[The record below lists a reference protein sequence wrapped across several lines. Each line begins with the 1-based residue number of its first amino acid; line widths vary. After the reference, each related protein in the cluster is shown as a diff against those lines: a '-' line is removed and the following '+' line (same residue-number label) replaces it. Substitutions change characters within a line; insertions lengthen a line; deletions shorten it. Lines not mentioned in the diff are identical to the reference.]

1 MSYEVWKL
9 KAKQTFFV
17 FKTRLILK
25 LRVIL
30 VENVK
35 MSYVW
40 LPKELDIGLHMR
52 YDPTKEQSVTKTG
65 LFNESTNNIRGHV
78 TDEFLLW
85 HFHSTF
91 SLEL

>member
-1 MSYEVWKL
+1 MSYGIWKL
-9 KAKQTFFV
+9 KAEQMFFV
-17 FKTRLILK
+17 FKTRLILE
-25 LRVIL
+25 LRVIF

-40 LPKELDIGLHMR
+40 LSKELDIGLHMR
-52 YDPTKEQSVTKTG
+52 YDPTKERSVTKTG
-65 LFNESTNNIRGHV
+65 LSNESTNNIRGRV
-78 TDEFLLW
+78 TDEFFPW